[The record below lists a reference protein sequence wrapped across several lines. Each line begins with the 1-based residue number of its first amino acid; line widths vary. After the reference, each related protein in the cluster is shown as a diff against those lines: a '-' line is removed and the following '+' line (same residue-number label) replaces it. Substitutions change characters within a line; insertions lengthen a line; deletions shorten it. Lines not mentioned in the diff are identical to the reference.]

1 MGLGGLLNKLSGKD
15 ANKGGSAFNFVFGS
29 DKRFVR
35 RNMELQGTHEQ
46 DNANRMAYFSS
57 PDSNGVLS
65 RIANGVERILGPVN
79 VAYEVIPELYRF
91 PYLDWAPDRVNQNQG
106 KQSDNGR
113 QDMYEPD
120 PILDNG
126 FADGFNLAAQ
136 KQENTELRN
145 RLLQILVLAVL
156 LTGGLFL
163 MVAAST
169 GLLGDFIS
177 NAGKFFG
184 GG

>member
-1 MGLGGLLNKLSGKD
+1 MGLGGLLKKLSG
-15 ANKGGSAFNFVFGS
+15 AEPKGGNAFNFVFAA

-46 DNANRMAYFSS
+46 DNANRMAYFCS
-57 PDSNGVLS
+57 PDSNGILS
-65 RIANGVERILGPVN
+65 RIVNGVERILGPVN
-79 VAYEVIPELYRF
+79 VAFEVIPELYRF
-91 PYLDWAPDRVNQNQG
+91 PYLDWAPDRVKDVGGDG
-106 KQSDNGR
+106 KGDNGHHA
-113 QDMYEPD
+113 MYELD

-126 FADGFNLAAQ
+126 FSDGFNLAAQ

-145 RLLQILVLAVL
+145 RLLQILLLAVL
-156 LTGGLFL
+156 LSGALFL

-169 GLLGDFIS
+169 GVLSDFIS